1 MDTGKQLQPGH
12 AAVNSKVEWIGET
25 HEGVDDMNDVASEII
40 VHLGV
45 DAKVML
51 SENIYNV
58 TEFVPVW
65 KSVEDGDHHEWDL
78 CYQEDGYHRYQHQCC
93 SAGISSV
100 MSFLDQRAPTGF

>member
-25 HEGVDDMNDVASEII
+25 HEGVDNMYDVASEII

-58 TEFVPVW
+58 T
-65 KSVEDGDHHEWDL
+65 
-78 CYQEDGYHRYQHQCC
+78 
-93 SAGISSV
+93 
-100 MSFLDQRAPTGF
+100 